1 MDSNFRFRAGGD
13 TPGVTFPLSLLR
25 ICRRAFRIA
34 SATVA
39 DPRSEEKCYFRSTIS
54 IQFGC
59 VPIG

>member
-1 MDSNFRFRAGGD
+1 
-13 TPGVTFPLSLLR
+13 VTFPLSLLR
-25 ICRRAFRIA
+25 ICRRAFRMA
-34 SATVA
+34 SAKVA